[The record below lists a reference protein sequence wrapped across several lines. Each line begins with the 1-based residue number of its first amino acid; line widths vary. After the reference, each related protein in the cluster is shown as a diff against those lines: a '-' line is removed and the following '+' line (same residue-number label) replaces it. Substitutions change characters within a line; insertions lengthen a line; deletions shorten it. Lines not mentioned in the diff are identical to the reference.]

1 MVVGVVGLGL
11 IGGSAAKA
19 FKAAGHTIYAYD
31 INESVTGF
39 ARLQGVDRCDTDMPR
54 GDKIR
59 FTDCE
64 RDHILAFAEKVEK
77 FSDSR
82 WFDILGGL

>member
-39 ARLQGVDRCDTDMPR
+39 AVWRESLMRNFRQIISVYATYC
-54 GDKIR
+54 
-59 FTDCE
+59 C
-64 RDHILAFAEKVEK
+64 
-77 FSDSR
+77 
-82 WFDILGGL
+82 